1 MNARLMASAAAVAAA
16 ALIAAGCGGSD
27 DPVEPIGTTTDA
39 TEPQAT
45 TLSKRELINELDP
58 RCAEAGA
65 AIAGLSSGPSGD
77 DLALLASQEEQI
89 TRGLLRSAN
98 GLATAEDPSGA
109 LDRFISG
116 LRKQAS
122 IDAQRTEAAQSGDTV
137 AYDALG
143 RRAGPGEG
151 RYAPRGRGIRLP
163 GLWSGGDGDR
173 TDHPGRWRHAAPP
186 APAPAT
192 PAPAPAPA
200 PAPGGGTGSGGSG
213 GGSSGGVGPG

>member
-143 RRAGPGEG
+143 GELAQAKADTRLAAEEYG
-151 RYAPRGRGIRLP
+151 FQDCGQEATAIAPTTP
-163 GLWSGGDGDR
+163 DGGA
-173 TDHPGRWRHAAPP
+173 TPAPV
-186 APAPAT
+186 PAPAT

-213 GGSSGGVGPG
+213 GGSSGGVSPG